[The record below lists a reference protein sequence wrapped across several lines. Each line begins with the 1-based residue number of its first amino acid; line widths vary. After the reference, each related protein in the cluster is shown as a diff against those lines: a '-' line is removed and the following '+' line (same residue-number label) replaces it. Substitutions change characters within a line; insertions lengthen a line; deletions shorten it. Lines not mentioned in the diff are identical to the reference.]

1 MTDEDRSRDK
11 IARKK
16 TPRKGVVRKDTADQS
31 AAGQNTSPHDISGND
46 TQGNNPSRD
55 STNPSPQMTLRVAES
70 TADLAFI
77 GPLTVAFHTES
88 HFGDIP
94 FSEEKRDR
102 LLARAL
108 DRPDRFALLIAAYD
122 DRPVGF
128 LYCSISDYVVG
139 RDDLITTILSFYIGG
154 EFRNSII
161 GARAAVRLL
170 KGAVR
175 WSEARAAREVLVHA
189 TAGIDVT
196 RADRFFRKAGFGIL
210 GASYFLPLR
219 SGSGNADGTN
229 DVGGA

>member
-1 MTDEDRSRDK
+1 M
-11 IARKK
+11 
-16 TPRKGVVRKDTADQS
+16 
-31 AAGQNTSPHDISGND
+31 
-46 TQGNNPSRD
+46 
-55 STNPSPQMTLRVAES
+55 
-70 TADLAFI
+70 
-77 GPLTVAFHTES
+77 AFHTES

-94 FSEEKRDR
+94 FSEQKRDR

-196 RADRFFRKAGFGIL
+196 RADRDAYIREHQ
-210 GASYFLPLR
+210 LPFHPLVAEGYQSIGCTHCTVKGSGR
-219 SGSGNADGTN
+219 SGRWAGKPKTECGLHL
-229 DVGGA
+229 